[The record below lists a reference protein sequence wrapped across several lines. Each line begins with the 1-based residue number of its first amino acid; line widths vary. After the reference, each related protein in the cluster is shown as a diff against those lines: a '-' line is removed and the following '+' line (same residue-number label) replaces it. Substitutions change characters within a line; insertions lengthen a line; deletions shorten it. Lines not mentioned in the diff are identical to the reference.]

1 MPIIRGKVVAIVRK
15 SKLHNMLEG
24 QKVPKF

>member
-1 MPIIRGKVVAIVRK
+1 MPITRAKVVAIVRK

-24 QKVPKF
+24 QKVPNF